1 MKDYFRDIWEVSRTL
16 TIGLGL
22 TLRHLFQKT
31 VTMQYPDEKWELPP
45 LAKGQLHNVIED
57 CIGCDQCAKVC
68 PVDCITI
75 ETIKAPADMNL
86 SKTSTGNP
94 RRLLVLR
101 FDIDMAK
108 CCYCAL
114 CTVPCPTECLVMT
127 NSYENSVYDRKDL
140 MYHYAEYSPEQA
152 GKLKVEVQAK
162 LAAEAEAKK
171 KAIEAKKAA
180 AAKAAAEKAAAEKTA
195 AGSAPAESAAADAA
209 SAPTPA
215 DAPPADAAPAGEAP
229 KPAPEPPK
237 PDAPDGAE
245 EKES

>member
-1 MKDYFRDIWEVSRTL
+1 MKGYFRDMWYAGRSL
-16 TIGLGL
+16 TAGLVL

-57 CIGCDQCAKVC
+57 CIGCDQCAKTC

-75 ETIKAPADMNL
+75 ETLKAPSDMDL
-86 SKTSTGNP
+86 GKTSTGNP
-94 RRLLVLR
+94 KRLLVLR

-127 NSYENSVYDRKDL
+127 NSYENSVYDRMDL
-140 MYHYAEYSPEQA
+140 IYHYAEYSPEQSRR
-152 GKLKVEVQAK
+152 LKADVEAK

-171 KAIEAKKAA
+171 KAMAAKKAA
-180 AAKAAAEKAAAEKTA
+180 AAQA
-195 AGSAPAESAAADAA
+195 
-209 SAPTPA
+209 
-215 DAPPADAAPAGEAP
+215 APPKTEGAAPESG
-229 KPAPEPPK
+229 
-237 PDAPDGAE
+237 
-245 EKES
+245 KEG

>member
-1 MKDYFRDIWEVSRTL
+1 MKGYFHDMWEAGRTL

-75 ETIKAPADMNL
+75 ETMKAPADMNL

-180 AAKAAAEKAAAEKTA
+180 AAKAAEKAAAEDTA
-195 AGSAPAESAAADAA
+195 AGSAPAESA
-209 SAPTPA
+209 
-215 DAPPADAAPAGEAP
+215 PADAAPAADAAAADAEEAP

-237 PDAPDGAE
+237 PDAPGGAE

>member
-1 MKDYFRDIWEVSRTL
+1 MRGYFKDMYAAARSL
-16 TIGLGL
+16 SIGLSL

-45 LAKGQLHNVIED
+45 MAKGQLHNVIED

-68 PVDCITI
+68 PVDCITV
-75 ETIKAPADMNL
+75 ETIKAPSSVDL
-86 SKTSTGNP
+86 GKTSTGNP
-94 RRLLVLR
+94 KRLYVTR

-140 MYHYAEYSPEQA
+140 IYHYAEYTPQQA
-152 GKLKVEVQAK
+152 ARLKADVEAQ

-171 KAIEAKKAA
+171 KALEAKKAA
-180 AAKAAAEKAAAEKTA
+180 AAKAAAEKPAAE
-195 AGSAPAESAAADAA
+195 
-209 SAPTPA
+209 
-215 DAPPADAAPAGEAP
+215 P
-229 KPAPEPPK
+229 KPAPAANPGK
-237 PDAPDGAE
+237 AVDG
-245 EKES
+245 EKE

>member
-1 MKDYFRDIWEVSRTL
+1 MRGYFRDIWEAGRTL

-75 ETIKAPADMNL
+75 ETMKAPADMNL

-180 AAKAAAEKAAAEKTA
+180 AAKAAEKAAAEDTA
-195 AGSAPAESAAADAA
+195 AGSAPAESA
-209 SAPTPA
+209 
-215 DAPPADAAPAGEAP
+215 PADAAPAADAAAADAEEAP

-237 PDAPDGAE
+237 PDAPGGAE

>member
-1 MKDYFRDIWEVSRTL
+1 MKGYFKDMYEAGRSL
-16 TIGLGL
+16 SIGLAL
-22 TLRHLFQKT
+22 TFRHLFQKT

-45 LAKGQLHNVIED
+45 MAKGQLHNVVED

-75 ETIKAPADMNL
+75 ETIKAPADMDMG
-86 SKTSTGNP
+86 KTSTGNP
-94 RRLLVLR
+94 KRLVLLR

-140 MYHYAEYSPEQA
+140 IYHYAEYSPAQA
-152 GKLKVEVQAK
+152 KKLKSDVEAR

-171 KAIEAKKAA
+171 KALEAKKAA
-180 AAKAAAEKAAAEKTA
+180 AA
-195 AGSAPAESAAADAA
+195 
-209 SAPTPA
+209 
-215 DAPPADAAPAGEAP
+215 AAPAASPATSPAAP
-229 KPAPEPPK
+229 AAQAAPAKPAP
-237 PDAPDGAE
+237 G
-245 EKES
+245 EKKE

>member
-1 MKDYFRDIWEVSRTL
+1 MYAAARSL
-16 TIGLGL
+16 SIGLSL

-45 LAKGQLHNVIED
+45 MAKGQLHNVIED

-68 PVDCITI
+68 PVDCITV
-75 ETIKAPADMNL
+75 ETIKAPSSVDL
-86 SKTSTGNP
+86 GKTSTGNP
-94 RRLLVLR
+94 KRLYVTR

-140 MYHYAEYSPEQA
+140 IYHYAEYTPQQA
-152 GKLKVEVQAK
+152 ARLKADVEAQ

-171 KAIEAKKAA
+171 KALEAKKAA
-180 AAKAAAEKAAAEKTA
+180 AAKAAAEKPAAE
-195 AGSAPAESAAADAA
+195 
-209 SAPTPA
+209 
-215 DAPPADAAPAGEAP
+215 P
-229 KPAPEPPK
+229 KPAPAANPGK
-237 PDAPDGAE
+237 AVDG
-245 EKES
+245 EKE

>member
-1 MKDYFRDIWEVSRTL
+1 MRGYFHDMWEAGRTL

-45 LAKGQLHNVIED
+45 MAKGQLHNVIED

-75 ETIKAPADMNL
+75 ETLKAPGDMDL
-86 SKTSTGNP
+86 GKTSTGNP
-94 RRLLVLR
+94 KRLLVLR

-108 CCYCAL
+108 CCYCSL

-127 NSYENSVYDRKDL
+127 NSYENSTYDRMDL
-140 MYHYAEYSPEQA
+140 MYHYAEYAPDQA
-152 GKLKVEVQAK
+152 AVLKTEVQAK

-171 KAIEAKKAA
+171 KAMEAKKAA
-180 AAKAAAEKAAAEKTA
+180 AAKAAAEKAAAEQ
-195 AGSAPAESAAADAA
+195 
-209 SAPTPA
+209 
-215 DAPPADAAPAGEAP
+215 AAPAAEAPAQQASNPEAP
-229 KPAPEPPK
+229 KPETPSPEASG
-237 PDAPDGAE
+237 DE
-245 EKES
+245 EKAG

>member
-1 MKDYFRDIWEVSRTL
+1 MYAAARSL
-16 TIGLGL
+16 SIGLSL

-45 LAKGQLHNVIED
+45 MAKGQLHNVIED

-68 PVDCITI
+68 PVDCITV
-75 ETIKAPADMNL
+75 ETIKAPSSVDL
-86 SKTSTGNP
+86 GKTSTGNP
-94 RRLLVLR
+94 KRLYVTR

-140 MYHYAEYSPEQA
+140 IYHYAEYTPQQA
-152 GKLKVEVQAK
+152 ARLKADVEAQ

-171 KAIEAKKAA
+171 KALEAKKAA
-180 AAKAAAEKAAAEKTA
+180 AAKGAAEKPAAE
-195 AGSAPAESAAADAA
+195 
-209 SAPTPA
+209 
-215 DAPPADAAPAGEAP
+215 P
-229 KPAPEPPK
+229 KPAPAANPGK
-237 PDAPDGAE
+237 AVDG
-245 EKES
+245 EKE

>member
-127 NSYENSVYDRKDL
+127 NSYENSVYDRKDR

-152 GKLKVEVQAK
+152 GKLKVEVQTK

-171 KAIEAKKAA
+171 RAIEAKKAA
-180 AAKAAAEKAAAEKTA
+180 AAKAAAE
-195 AGSAPAESAAADAA
+195 SA
-209 SAPTPA
+209 PA
-215 DAPPADAAPAGEAP
+215 DAPPAGEAP

-237 PDAPDGAE
+237 PDAPGGAE

>member
-1 MKDYFRDIWEVSRTL
+1 MRGYFKDMYAAARSL
-16 TIGLGL
+16 SIGLSL

-45 LAKGQLHNVIED
+45 MAKGQLHNVIED

-68 PVDCITI
+68 PVDCITV
-75 ETIKAPADMNL
+75 ETIKAPSSVDL
-86 SKTSTGNP
+86 GKTSTGNP
-94 RRLLVLR
+94 KRLYVTR

-140 MYHYAEYSPEQA
+140 IYHYAEYTPQQA
-152 GKLKVEVQAK
+152 ARLKADVEAQ

-171 KAIEAKKAA
+171 KALEAKKAA
-180 AAKAAAEKAAAEKTA
+180 AAKGAAEKPAAE
-195 AGSAPAESAAADAA
+195 
-209 SAPTPA
+209 
-215 DAPPADAAPAGEAP
+215 P
-229 KPAPEPPK
+229 KPAPAANPGK
-237 PDAPDGAE
+237 AVDG
-245 EKES
+245 EKE